1 MVQVFKTFC
10 GDLTRTGMENIF
22 RIIKKG
28 TKSVRHEPVVELD
41 EEGSEEDDDM
51 LGLHDDEGSEEEAG
65 SEDDDDDEVEEV
77 EEITGDGRLVSL
89 KHTVSCLCYISIFI
103 QLSGIF
109 KIFRW
114 ASFLMG
120 SYCCSFM
127 TVASLL

>member
-1 MVQVFKTFC
+1 
-10 GDLTRTGMENIF
+10 MENIF

-28 TKSVRHEPVVELD
+28 TKSVRHKPVVELD

-65 SEDDDDDEVEEV
+65 SEDDDDDDDEVEEV

-109 KIFRW
+109 KVFRW
-114 ASFLMG
+114 ASFL
-120 SYCCSFM
+120 YCCSFM
-127 TVASLL
+127 TVASLF